1 MSLTIGMFSI
11 YKLNKDNL
19 APGGRLILTSG
30 TNIKST
36 LWDPGRT
43 IPHRK
48 LCKPIPLYLTNN

>member
-36 LWDPGRT
+36 VRAPVERFRIGNYVNPFRY
-43 IPHRK
+43 I
-48 LCKPIPLYLTNN
+48 